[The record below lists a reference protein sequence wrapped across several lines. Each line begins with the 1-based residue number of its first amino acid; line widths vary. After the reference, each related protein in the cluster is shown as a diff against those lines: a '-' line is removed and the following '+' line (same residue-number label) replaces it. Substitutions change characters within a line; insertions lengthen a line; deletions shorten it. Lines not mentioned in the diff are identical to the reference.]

1 MYKNGLKTIVVCLAQ
16 LQTEFQN
23 ILCKDIS
30 ERATELG
37 YNVAFVCWEHPFGQ
51 SKNYVKGESNI
62 FNLPDFEKADGV
74 IYLKDTFQEKNVESD
89 LEEKLSKVDIPKVA
103 VRCSIDG
110 YYNLTVDNANGI
122 SEIVRH
128 FIDEHK
134 CKKIAYMSG
143 KKELLDA
150 QLRLAAYEK
159 IMQENNLYYDE
170 SYIFHGDYWRD
181 KAEEACDQFLSSPIG
196 VPEVIVCAN
205 DYMALAVMDEL
216 INRGYKIPDDI
227 MVSGFD
233 NISEARLSIP
243 SLTSVDSPVQK
254 MAYGAVDIIDNV
266 INGREQEKNVV
277 VDAEPVFANSCGCG
291 KDDIWMHIK
300 QRKKNLQE
308 HQDILNA
315 DRNLRY
321 MAVALEA
328 ASTLEQVSDVV
339 DRNVFILDNYRNFFM
354 CLTRKD
360 KSCDKNTVS
369 TIRRGYSRES
379 LCALAIVERAHT
391 SDYPL
396 VFDTTDLIPPI
407 YVNEEP
413 QIYYFMPLHFLDI
426 NYGYVAINYYDNGRM
441 RENFLTFITHISS
454 ALDSIYNKLK
464 LQKTLNEL
472 EMMYVTDPL
481 TNLYNRRGFELNA
494 SEIFENCKKKN
505 VPAMVM
511 TIDMDDMKGINDN
524 YGHMQGDIAIK
535 MVGKAL
541 SYGTTGKEICARV
554 GGDEFHVIAGDYSID
569 ECERFIASVLEY
581 MKGYNE
587 VNSMP
592 FRVEISYG
600 SVLIEEFEV
609 GNLEY
614 YLNISDNRMYKQK
627 FKKKKSRG
635 MLEY

>member
-1 MYKNGLKTIVVCLAQ
+1 MYKNNLKTIVVCVAQ

-23 ILCKDIS
+23 DLCRDIAQ
-30 ERATELG
+30 RAKELG
-37 YNVAFVCWEHPFGQ
+37 YNVAIACWENPFGQ
-51 SKNYVKGESNI
+51 SKNYIKGEGNI
-62 FNLPDFEKADGV
+62 FNLFDFEKAVGV
-74 IYLKDTFQEKNVESD
+74 IYLKDTFQEKSIENE
-89 LEEKLSKVDIPKVA
+89 LEEKLSKIDIPKVA
-103 VRCSIDG
+103 VRCVVDG
-110 YYNLTVDNANGI
+110 YYNITVDNASGI
-122 SEIVRH
+122 TEVIRH
-128 FIDEHK
+128 FIEYHK

-159 IMQENNLYYDE
+159 TMQEYNLYYDD
-170 SYIFHGDYWRD
+170 SYIFHGDYWREKGKD
-181 KAEEACDQFLSSPIG
+181 ACDQFLSSPIG
-196 VPEVIVCAN
+196 IPDAIVCAN
-205 DYMALAVMDEL
+205 DYMAMSVVDEL
-216 INRGYKIPDDI
+216 LDRGYKIPDDI
-227 MVSGFD
+227 KVSGFD
-233 NISEARLSIP
+233 NIYEARYNIP
-243 SLTSVDSPVQK
+243 SITSVNVPCK
-254 MAYGAVDIIDNV
+254 RMAYGAVDVIDNI
-266 INGREQEKNVV
+266 INGREQSMDSVY
-277 VDAEPVFANSCGCG
+277 DTEPVFTSSCGCG
-291 KDDIWMHIK
+291 DDDIWNHIK
-300 QRKKNLQE
+300 QRKIIFQE
-308 HQDILNA
+308 QQQMMYS

-321 MAVALEA
+321 FAVALET
-328 ASTLEQVSDVV
+328 ASTLPEVSDVI
-339 DRNVFILDNYRNFFM
+339 DRFVYILEKFRNFFL

-360 KSCDKNTVS
+360 KSCDNNTVS

-379 LCALAIVERAHT
+379 LCALAIVDKGHT
-391 SDYPL
+391 PDYPL
-396 VFDTTDLIPPI
+396 VFDTADLIPSI
-407 YVNEEP
+407 YVNDEP
-413 QIYYFMPLHFLDI
+413 QIYYFWPLHFLDT
-426 NYGYVAINYYDNGRM
+426 NYGYVAMNFYDDGRM
-441 RENFLTFITHISS
+441 KEHFLTFITHISS

-541 SYGTTGKEICARV
+541 SYATTGKEVCARV

-569 ECERFIASVLEY
+569 ECERFITSVLEY

-635 MLEY
+635 MSEY